1 MERKSQEEMLG
12 ELNRIYREREEQFRK
27 WDQEHE
33 EKKNQLEA
41 MLEKLAQ
48 QRKEISIQ
56 QSEISARKE
65 ELSRREQE
73 LNSREEEF
81 SQLYTELERAR
92 SEAISLKMEAENYRF
107 ERALQDAGSEV
118 PDPGR
123 YILWEEHQKIVS
135 ELQDTVDTLRRE
147 RISLLKNSLGIS
159 EESGVG
165 TDQTDADR
173 KLTADILLEYLKA
186 TGDSSAE
193 KQDLNGE
200 EVVSMKRDGTDYS
213 FLFTLPPT
221 FMVSAS
227 RLTEE
232 KKQGLTRE
240 HPELQISEEG
250 ERTILTGYFTEDMP
264 TEKLVN
270 LVQELGKNFESEEKR
285 YEEK

>member
-1 MERKSQEEMLG
+1 MEKKSQEEMLS

-27 WDQEHE
+27 WDQAHE
-33 EKKNQLEA
+33 KKKNQLED
-41 MLEKLAQ
+41 MLKELAQ
-48 QRKEISIQ
+48 QKKEISIQ

-65 ELSRREQE
+65 EVSRREQE

-118 PDPGR
+118 PDLGR
-123 YILWEEHQKIVS
+123 YILREEHQKIVS

-159 EESGVG
+159 EESGVAA
-165 TDQTDADR
+165 DQTDTDR
-173 KLTADILLEYLKA
+173 KLTADILLEYLKD
-186 TGDSSAE
+186 TENSSVE
-193 KQDLNGE
+193 KQNLNGE
-200 EVVSMKRDGTDYS
+200 EVVRMKRNGIEYS

-221 FMVSAS
+221 FMISAG
-227 RLTEE
+227 RLSEE
-232 KKQGLTRE
+232 KKEGLARE

-250 ERTILTGYFTEDMP
+250 ERTILTGYFTEDIRI
-264 TEKLVN
+264 EKLVN
-270 LVQELGKNFESEEKR
+270 LVQELGENFESEEKR